1 MAIKIVNDDSLTA
14 VANAIRVKAEISGT
28 LEFPDGFVSAV
39 ENIPAGGVSNV
50 VFGEFIASTSQARQ
64 TVSIPYDG
72 NGYPI
77 AALIYPKDG
86 PYNNTTTAGKAWY
99 NLTARSAI
107 GLWGMVKSN
116 TKSVPTYSDTSAE
129 ENKATVFTLYKG
141 SSATSYARYN
151 DMGRAIYKSG
161 QPSSTTTDAVA
172 IHSSKEIEIYSQK
185 TSAGTEGFRGGIT
198 YEYIIVYS
206 E

>member
-14 VANAIRVKAEISGT
+14 VANAIRVKAEITGT
-28 LEFPDGFVSAV
+28 LEFPDGFVTAV

-50 VFGEFIASTSQARQ
+50 IIGEFTATTSAARQ
-64 TVSIPYDG
+64 TVDIPYDG

-86 PYNNTTTAGKAWY
+86 PYNNTTTGGKAWY
-99 NLTARSAI
+99 NLVARSAI

-116 TKSVPTYSDTSAE
+116 NKSAPTYSDTSAE
-129 ENKATVFTLYKG
+129 ENKATVFALYKG
-141 SSATSYARYN
+141 SSATSYSRYS
-151 DMGRAIYKSG
+151 DMERAIFKSG
-161 QPSSTTTDAVA
+161 SPSSYSVDAVA
-172 IHSSKEIEIYSQK
+172 IHSSQKIEIYSQK
-185 TSAGTEGFRGGIT
+185 TSSGTEGFRGGIT
-198 YEYIIVYS
+198 YAYVIVYS